1 MKQGFTLIE
10 MVLVMTIIAII
21 FMLTLPNIQKTITMV
36 NRKGCDA
43 QKKIVD
49 AAIMQY
55 KINYDELPTT
65 IDHLINAGY
74 LRENQYKCF
83 NGEVIQIADGQAV

>member
-1 MKQGFTLIE
+1 
-10 MVLVMTIIAII
+10 
-21 FMLTLPNIQKTITMV
+21 ML
-36 NRKGCDA
+36 

-65 IDHLINAGY
+65 IDQLINAGY
-74 LRENQYKCF
+74 LRANQSKCF
-83 NGEVIQIADGQAV
+83 NGEGIHIENGQAV

>member
-10 MVLVMTIIAII
+10 MVLVMTIVAII

-43 QKKIVD
+43 PEENCRCSNY
-49 AAIMQY
+49 AI
-55 KINYDELPTT
+55 
-65 IDHLINAGY
+65 
-74 LRENQYKCF
+74 
-83 NGEVIQIADGQAV
+83 